1 MALDR
6 RITVRV
12 VTPGNERNTFG
23 EPIPGEFTDYL
34 LWAEQRGAGSVDSL
48 DPSIAGS
55 LVLAVRQYSV
65 RWFTELSVSSIDRVG
80 VIDENGNAWRAS
92 NIVES
97 DARRRLIY
105 IEVTREV
112 AD

>member
-12 VTPGNERNTFG
+12 VTPGNERNMFG
-23 EPIPGEFTDYL
+23 EPVVGSFTDYL

-48 DPSIAGS
+48 DPSVFGE
-55 LVLAVRQYSV
+55 LVLAARQYTL
-65 RWFTELSVSSIDRVG
+65 RWFDELSIANIARVG
-80 VIDENGNAWRAS
+80 VIDENGNAWRAT

-105 IEVTREV
+105 IEVIREIT
-112 AD
+112 A